1 MSTYELNDF
10 VNLIKSMFS
19 EKENGSI
26 SIDTDLKTLKEWSSL
41 QNMILVTELDKV
53 YNVIVTIEDFNNSK
67 TLKEL
72 FEVIVAKKN

>member
-26 SIDTDLKTLKEWSSL
+26 SIDTDIKTLKEWSSL